1 MKAPAIALPDRCE
14 MPFGSIAEVVDG
26 LKAIDEKLPP
36 DDGLGHFNR
45 MYLAVTEGVRDA
57 ATDGMF
63 TDPEFLTRLDVVF
76 ANRYLLAVQA
86 ASGRPVQAPQCWSV
100 ITERRLSPYVAPLQF
115 ALAGMASHI
124 GYDLVDSV
132 VRTVDEFGLEPAA
145 VKEDFTRVNAVLDKL
160 EPATRAA
167 LTARNAT
174 HPVAEQATT
183 LLDMVGDWGL
193 AAARAA
199 AFMDAELLWELRR
212 HRHVSHGYERTLD
225 AAVAFANDCLLVPAA
240 ELKRANLAP
249 VNKFWHGLPTGL
261 HGLNRL
267 RHQPIATLPAQ
278 RAEVIPAPTVSG
290 TPSRR

>member
-14 MPFGSIAEVVDG
+14 TQFQSISDVVDG

-57 ATDGMF
+57 AAGALF
-63 TDPEFLTRLDVVF
+63 TDSEFLTRLDVVF

-86 ASGRPVQAPQCWSV
+86 ASGRAVDAPHCWSV
-100 ITERRLSPYVAPLQF
+100 VTERRLSPYIAPLQF

-132 VRTVDEFGLEPAA
+132 VRTVAEFGVEPDA
-145 VKEDFTRVNAVLDKL
+145 VKEDFTRVNVILDAL
-160 EPATRAA
+160 EPQTRAA
-167 LTARNAT
+167 LTGGTVT
-174 HPVAEQATT
+174 HPLAGQATT
-183 LLDMVGDWGL
+183 VLDTVGDWGL

-199 AFMDAELLWELRR
+199 AFMDAELLWDLRR
-212 HRHVSHGYERTLD
+212 HRRVSEAYQRTLD
-225 AAVAFANDCLLVPAA
+225 AAVALANDCLLAPAA
-240 ELKRANLAP
+240 ELKPTHLAP

-267 RHQPIATLPAQ
+267 RHQPRVSVPAQ
-278 RAEVIPAPTVSG
+278 RPEQEPVSG
-290 TPSRR
+290 TRA